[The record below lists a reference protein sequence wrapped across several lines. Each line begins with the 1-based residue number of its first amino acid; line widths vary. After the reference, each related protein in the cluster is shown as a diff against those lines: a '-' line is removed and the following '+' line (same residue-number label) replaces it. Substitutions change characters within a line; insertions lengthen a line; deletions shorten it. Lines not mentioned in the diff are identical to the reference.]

1 MHHPRS
7 ISTVLRFRLAATLLV
22 GKWLMALVA
31 AGLLL
36 ESMLTDSRQMMI
48 AGVSLAGL
56 TVVLGGVQWLV
67 AKGATCPLCRTPA
80 LASMRCTK
88 HRQARTLLGSHRLRV
103 AMAIWFR
110 NQYRCPYC
118 NESTQMVARESRM
131 AHRRQPTR

>member
-7 ISTVLRFRLAATLLV
+7 NSTVLRFRLAATLLV
-22 GKWLMALVA
+22 GNWVTVLVA
-31 AGLLL
+31 AGLLV
-36 ESMLTDSRQMMI
+36 ESLLTDNRQMMI
-48 AGVSLAGL
+48 VGVSLAGL
-56 TVVLGGVQWLV
+56 AVVLGVVQWLV
-67 AKGATCPLCRTPA
+67 ASNAACPLCRTPA

-88 HRQARTLLGSHRLRV
+88 HRQARTSLGSHRLRV
-103 AMAIWFR
+103 AMAILFR